1 MHLFIGLQGIIRIL
15 LMNFQFLSITVPTCD
30 NFLILGDF
38 NIHVCCPSKPLASEI
53 LQLIESFNFTQFVS
67 GSTHRAGHT
76 LDLVLS
82 LGLSVTNVV
91 VNYACFSDHL
101 FVCFDAAFPKLNS
114 VSNRSGNRSGYSTR
128 LINTS
133 TVDTFSEAL
142 FCLFILS

>member
-1 MHLFIGLQGIIRIL
+1 
-15 LMNFQFLSITVPTCD
+15 MNFQFLSITVPTCD
-30 NFLILGDF
+30 NSLILGDF
-38 NIHVCCPSKPLASEI
+38 NIHVCCPSKPLSSEF

-91 VNYACFSDHL
+91 VNDACFSDHL

-114 VSNRSGNRSGYSTR
+114 VSNRSGYSTR

-142 FCLFILS
+142 FCLFILSWFRVFFSEP